1 MEIVY
6 KDINELKPYKNNAK
20 KHPQNQI
27 DKIKKSIE
35 EFGFNDPIAIDE
47 NNVIIEGHRQ
57 IFRLKRT

>member
-20 KHPQNQI
+20 KHPQNQT

-35 EFGFNDPIAIDE
+35 ELGFNDPI
-47 NNVIIEGHRQ
+47 R
-57 IFRLKRT
+57 RR

>member
-6 KDINELKPYKNNAK
+6 KKINELKPYENNAK

-35 EFGFNDPIAIDE
+35 EFGFNDPI
-47 NNVIIEGHRQ
+47 RC
-57 IFRLKRT
+57 R

>member
-6 KDINELKPYKNNAK
+6 KNINELKPYKNNAK

-35 EFGFNDPIAIDE
+35 EFGFNDPI
-47 NNVIIEGHRQ
+47 RY
-57 IFRLKRT
+57 R

>member
-20 KHPQNQI
+20 KHPQKQI

-35 EFGFNDPIAIDE
+35 EFGINDPI
-47 NNVIIEGHRQ
+47 RC
-57 IFRLKRT
+57 R

>member
-27 DKIKKSIE
+27 DKIKESIE
-35 EFGFNDPIAIDE
+35 EFGFNDPI
-47 NNVIIEGHRQ
+47 RC
-57 IFRLKRT
+57 R

>member
-20 KHPQNQI
+20 RHAQKQI

-35 EFGFNDPIAIDE
+35 EFGFNDPI
-47 NNVIIEGHRQ
+47 RC
-57 IFRLKRT
+57 R

>member
-20 KHPQNQI
+20 KHPQNHI

-35 EFGFNDPIAIDE
+35 EFGFNAPI
-47 NNVIIEGHRQ
+47 RC
-57 IFRLKRT
+57 R

>member
-20 KHPQNQI
+20 KHPQKQI

-35 EFGFNDPIAIDE
+35 EFGFNDPI
-47 NNVIIEGHRQ
+47 RC
-57 IFRLKRT
+57 R